1 VPVISAI
8 GHETDF
14 TIADFVADLRAPTPS
29 AAAEMVLPTRASVE
43 ERMEGAA
50 RRLLQM
56 MRYRLERNA
65 RRLHA
70 LGVERA
76 GGLLTRKV
84 NRALQRMDEVV
95 FRIRENWRALLTQRR
110 QRLDQ
115 LESAIRQKDVRLRL
129 AAGKRRLDAVEAAL
143 AQLVERMIAARR
155 ARAATA
161 EAHLSQLSPLK
172 ILERGYAIVETSAGT
187 LVKSPADA
195 PPGTDL
201 GIRVAEGRIAARVVA
216 SLAESNSKEASSAQ
230 ESAAGS
236 PAKRRAA
243 SRRKNLPRA

>member
-1 VPVISAI
+1 MPGRHFA
-8 GHETDF
+8 
-14 TIADFVADLRAPTPS
+14 LR
-29 AAAEMVLPTRASVE
+29 
-43 ERMEGAA
+43 
-50 RRLLQM
+50 
-56 MRYRLERNA
+56 
-65 RRLHA
+65 H
-70 LGVERA
+70 
-76 GGLLTRKV
+76 
-84 NRALQRMDEVV
+84 
-95 FRIRENWRALLTQRR
+95 
-110 QRLDQ
+110 
-115 LESAIRQKDVRLRL
+115 LR
-129 AAGKRRLDAVEAAL
+129 VEAAL